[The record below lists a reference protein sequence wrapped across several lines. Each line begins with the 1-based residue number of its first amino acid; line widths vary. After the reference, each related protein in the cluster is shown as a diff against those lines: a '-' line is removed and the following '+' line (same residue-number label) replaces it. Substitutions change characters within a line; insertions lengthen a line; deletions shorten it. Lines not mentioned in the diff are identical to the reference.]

1 MPLPYPPLLL
11 LADINECD
19 EVGGPAPLCQG
30 GTCENTEGSYRCRCS
45 PGYVAL
51 AQPHHCV
58 PHTAQS
64 PAAA

>member
-1 MPLPYPPLLL
+1 MLLLHPPLLL
-11 LADINECD
+11 LTDINECD